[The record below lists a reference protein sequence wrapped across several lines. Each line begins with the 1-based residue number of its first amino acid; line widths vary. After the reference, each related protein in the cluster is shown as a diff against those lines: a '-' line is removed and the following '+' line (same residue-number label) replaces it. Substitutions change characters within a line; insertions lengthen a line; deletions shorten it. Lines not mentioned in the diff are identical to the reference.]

1 MNKSSQWSVFEWS
14 VGCSFTYF
22 NTFQKMKN
30 IIKFSTITFLFF
42 FLISCDPI
50 HNIDFINKTDSD
62 IKVKINLNPKVEN
75 YYLKNVS
82 TGDSIIFNLN
92 RKDTADIY
100 FGIGTWSDSEINE
113 LTNSIN
119 NIEIETKDIKTIY
132 KSKKAMIN
140 IFENNKHGFL
150 FNTNIE
156 IGIE

>member
-1 MNKSSQWSVFEWS
+1 
-14 VGCSFTYF
+14 
-22 NTFQKMKN
+22 MKN

-100 FGIGTWSDSEINE
+100 FGIGTWSDSEIDE

-150 FNTNIE
+150 FKTNIE

>member
-1 MNKSSQWSVFEWS
+1 MSNSGQWSGFEFT
-14 VGCSFTYF
+14 VGCSFTCF

-30 IIKFSTITFLFF
+30 TIKFSTITFLFF

-92 RKDTADIY
+92 RKDTAEIY
-100 FGIGTWSDSEINE
+100 FGIGTWSDSEIDK

-119 NIEIETKDIKTIY
+119 NIEIDTKDIKTIY

-140 IFENNKHGFL
+140 IFENNKHGFM
-150 FNTNIE
+150 FKTNIE